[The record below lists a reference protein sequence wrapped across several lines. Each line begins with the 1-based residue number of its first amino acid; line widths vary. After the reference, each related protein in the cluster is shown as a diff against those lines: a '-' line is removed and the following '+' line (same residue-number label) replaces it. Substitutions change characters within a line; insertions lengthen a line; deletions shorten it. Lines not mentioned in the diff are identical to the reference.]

1 MWKTTLIPIVGGIIG
16 ASVAANAL
24 KDEEETAKTFGIGG
38 ANTLKAL
45 KALKE
50 KEYFTTEEAM
60 ALLQLS
66 KPTILR
72 KFKEW
77 KDNPASKEGI
87 AYEGQGGRG
96 GFRVSRA
103 SIMNYA
109 ENHGITLNWDKLIA
123 THMEKQA
130 EEAEKE
136 TGISQEKQTLQKIEL
151 DKILLQKAELEVEY
165 LELDAT
171 DENDPQK
178 KKELRKKI
186 LEAKMRIKNIE
197 YDIKGLEFSL
207 EKNEAT
213 KSP

>member
-1 MWKTTLIPIVGGIIG
+1 MWNMLLPFLGGVIGG
-16 ASVAANAL
+16 ASIVASNSTSL
-24 KDEEETAKTFGIGG
+24 EEPAKTLGIGG
-38 ANTLKAL
+38 ADALKAL

-60 ALLQLS
+60 SLLQLS

-77 KDNPASKEGI
+77 KDNPDSKEGI

-103 SIMNYA
+103 SIVTYA
-109 ENHGITLNWDKLIA
+109 ENHGISLNWEKLIA
-123 THMEKQA
+123 AQIDKQA
-130 EEAEKE
+130 EEAEKT
-136 TGISQEKQTLQKIEL
+136 TGISQEKQILQKIEL

-165 LELDAT
+165 LELEAT
-171 DENDPQK
+171 DEEDPQK

-186 LEAKMRIKNIE
+186 LEAKMRVKNIE
-197 YDIKGLEFSL
+197 YDIKVLEFSL
-207 EKNEAT
+207 EKDSD
-213 KSP
+213 K